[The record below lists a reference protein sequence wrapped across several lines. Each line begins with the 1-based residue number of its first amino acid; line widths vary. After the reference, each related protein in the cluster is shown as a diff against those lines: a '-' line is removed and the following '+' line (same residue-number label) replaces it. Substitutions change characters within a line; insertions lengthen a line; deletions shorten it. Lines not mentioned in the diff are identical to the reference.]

1 MASSLTCRVFLS
13 ILFIFSLAA
22 LPLSFAH
29 GGSTSDGHDTSSKS
43 LILVKI
49 YCLIIIF
56 FAAFLGGISPCF
68 IKWDDG
74 LLVLGTQFGGGVFLG
89 TALIHF
95 LNDANVTFQSKT
107 DKTYPFAFM
116 LACVGYL
123 LTMLADCVVQWVY
136 LKQANNSP
144 PQVDVEIPPKGKYKI

>member
-1 MASSLTCRVFLS
+1 MASSLTRTLFVSFLYIF
-13 ILFIFSLAA
+13 ILGE
-22 LPLSFAH
+22 LPLSLAH
-29 GGSTSDGHDTSSKS
+29 GGSTSDGHETSSKS

-68 IKWDDG
+68 IKWNDG

-107 DKTYPFAFM
+107 NKAYPFAFM
-116 LACVGYL
+116 LACAGYL
-123 LTMLADCVVQWVY
+123 LTMLADCVVQWVF
-136 LKQANNSP
+136 LKQAKRLP